1 MEELR
6 SAMEE
11 HMGLMADLVQKLSS
25 ELRSG
30 IRPAYDNFVGFF
42 HAIDWKVRLLSFPSL
57 CFFYFLIG
65 SREIRGTMVDFLTGI
80 PSCLVDNNNL
90 LQEEYQ
96 LPDVS
101 VPSRITILIR
111 VDFLIGALVGASS
124 HYRHPHLDKHS
135 VLHVLPNSPLEKS
148 RTQTPC
154 KAFPQQAGLKL
165 PGAALLPSPSSIAC
179 AFINCKKEN

>member
-42 HAIDWKVRLLSFPSL
+42 HAIDWKFLELDRLQH
-57 CFFYFLIG
+57 
-65 SREIRGTMVDFLTGI
+65 GTMVDFLTGI